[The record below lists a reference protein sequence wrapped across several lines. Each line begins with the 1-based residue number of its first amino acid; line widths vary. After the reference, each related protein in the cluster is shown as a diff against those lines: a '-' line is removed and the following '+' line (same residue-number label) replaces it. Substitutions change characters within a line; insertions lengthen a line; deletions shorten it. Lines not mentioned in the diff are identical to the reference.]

1 MNNLNLFTQNKRAA
15 PEQIAER
22 VPFVESGFET
32 KLDWI
37 KAGMKKNLTPK
48 TAKIPATV
56 EKKVI
61 PSPEKKVVEA
71 VAPLPVITTEKK
83 VLPDLR
89 SRKDIVVQDDEEE
102 TEALISE
109 SEDDDEND
117 DEISETDQQHIETLK
132 GETESAIES
141 LAENLEKINI
151 EKSISEEQ
159 KTEILQSF
167 ALLVGAMSTTN
178 DYVQTYSKEQI
189 IYFNT
194 MFIYVENSLKNDGK
208 YDDVMEALDE
218 TISEFN
224 GIK

>member
-1 MNNLNLFTQNKRAA
+1 MNNLNLFAQNKRPA

-37 KAGMKKNLTPK
+37 KAGMKKNPTLK
-48 TAKIPATV
+48 TAKNPATV

-61 PSPEKKVVEA
+61 PSPEKKAVEVVT
-71 VAPLPVITTEKK
+71 VPPLVQAEKK

-89 SRKDIVVQDDEEE
+89 SRKDIVVQDDEEDTE
-102 TEALISE
+102 TVISE
-109 SEDDDEND
+109 SDVDEADD
-117 DEISETDQQHIETLK
+117 DEISETDQQHIETLRS
-132 GETESAIES
+132 ETESAIENLS
-141 LAENLEKINI
+141 ENLEKIRTD
-151 EKSISEEQ
+151 KTISDEQ

-178 DYVQTYSKEQI
+178 DYQQIYSMRQI
-189 IYFNT
+189 EYFNT
-194 MFIYVENSLKNDGK
+194 MFIYVEDALKKNVNV
-208 YDDVMEALDE
+208 DDIIESLDE

-224 GIK
+224 NIK